1 MPHLE
6 KYLQFRSCV
15 SDLIDSDAVRKM
27 NEYIQ
32 HSDVTTL
39 EHCVYVAYISFLI
52 CRFFGFNSYA
62 AARGGLLHD
71 LFLYDWHYENP
82 SNGPHGFTH
91 PTTALKN
98 ANHYFELSEM
108 EQDIIKKH
116 MWPLT
121 VKLPR
126 YKESLVVCGADKFCA
141 VAETLGFYRRT
152 KMRRAIGVD
161 LSRHIIAAERA

>member
-1 MPHLE
+1 MLHLRN
-6 KYLQFRSCV
+6 YLEFHSCV
-15 SDLIDSDAVRKM
+15 KDLIKTPAVRKM

-32 HSDVTTL
+32 HSDITTL
-39 EHCVYVAYISFLI
+39 EHCIFVAYISFLV
-52 CRFFGFNSYA
+52 CRFFGFDCYS

-71 LFLYDWHYENP
+71 LFLYDWHLENP

-98 ANHYFELSEM
+98 ANHYFVLTEM

-121 VKLPR
+121 VRPPK
-126 YKESLVVCGADKFCA
+126 YKESFVVSSADKFCA
-141 VAETLGFYRRT
+141 LAEITGLYKRSKT
-152 KMRRAIGVD
+152 CQAISLD
-161 LSRHIIAAERA
+161 L